1 MQRTSLVKKQSNSV
15 TAARDLA
22 KLRAETT
29 QEPRSLRG
37 VWHEVKEQRMDMQ
50 VKKERMNVEAMLLDV
65 IPHLRAFARSLTRN
79 RDQADDLTH
88 DAVVRALAAIEQFT
102 PGTNFKAW
110 MFTILRN
117 LYYNECR
124 KRWIKSTPIDEM
136 GGDEPSIGPS
146 QEANL
151 EFSDF
156 RRAFWQLN
164 SDQREVLILVGA
176 SGFSYE
182 DAAEICKC
190 RVGTVKSRVSRAR
203 AELKQILEKGDLP
216 SPRPD
221 SQVHQPDGLEEFLLR
236 ETKTMPDKLERSGS

>member
-1 MQRTSLVKKQSNSV
+1 MELQIVKQS
-15 TAARDLA
+15 
-22 KLRAETT
+22 RA
-29 QEPRSLRG
+29 
-37 VWHEVKEQRMDMQ
+37 D
-50 VKKERMNVEAMLLDV
+50 VEAMLLDV

-88 DAVVRALAAIEQFT
+88 DAVVRALAAIDQFT

-124 KRWIKSTPIDEM
+124 KRWIKSTPLDEM
-136 GGDEPSIGPS
+136 VGDEPSIGPT
-146 QEANL
+146 QESNL
-151 EFSDF
+151 EFNDF

-164 SDQREVLILVGA
+164 ADQREVLILVGA

-182 DAAEICKC
+182 EAAEVCNC

-203 AELKQILEKGDLP
+203 AELKQILDHGTLTGQRSDAAP
-216 SPRPD
+216 TA
-221 SQVHQPDGLEEFLLR
+221 PDGLEEFLEQDSATDGPEQSYR
-236 ETKTMPDKLERSGS
+236 GPARR

>member
-1 MQRTSLVKKQSNSV
+1 MDAQVVKQS
-15 TAARDLA
+15 
-22 KLRAETT
+22 RA
-29 QEPRSLRG
+29 
-37 VWHEVKEQRMDMQ
+37 D
-50 VKKERMNVEAMLLDV
+50 VEAMLLDV

-88 DAVVRALAAIEQFT
+88 DAVVRALAAIDQFT

-136 GGDEPSIGPS
+136 AGDEPSIGPT

-151 EFSDF
+151 EFNDF

-164 SDQREVLILVGA
+164 ADQREVLILVGA

-182 DAAEICKC
+182 EAAEVCNC

-203 AELKQILEKGDLP
+203 AELKQILEQGTLSGQRSDAAP
-216 SPRPD
+216 A
-221 SQVHQPDGLEEFLLR
+221 QPDGLEPFLEQDSVTDTPQQTYR
-236 ETKTMPDKLERSGS
+236 GQDRS

>member
-1 MQRTSLVKKQSNSV
+1 
-15 TAARDLA
+15 
-22 KLRAETT
+22 
-29 QEPRSLRG
+29 
-37 VWHEVKEQRMDMQ
+37 MDMQ
-50 VKKERMNVEAMLLDV
+50 TVTQSRAEVEAMLLDA

-79 RDQADDLTH
+79 RDRADDLTH
-88 DAVVRALAAIEQFT
+88 DAVVRALAAIDQFT

-136 GGDEPSIGPS
+136 AGDEPSIGPT

-151 EFSDF
+151 EFNDF

-164 SDQREVLILVGA
+164 ADQREVLILVGA

-182 DAAEICKC
+182 EAAEVCNC

-203 AELKQILEKGDLP
+203 AELKQILEQGGLVGQRSDP
-216 SPRPD
+216 APTE
-221 SQVHQPDGLEEFLLR
+221 PDGLEAFLEQESATDGPELSYR
-236 ETKTMPDKLERSGS
+236 GPARR

>member
-1 MQRTSLVKKQSNSV
+1 
-15 TAARDLA
+15 
-22 KLRAETT
+22 
-29 QEPRSLRG
+29 
-37 VWHEVKEQRMDMQ
+37 MDMQ
-50 VKKERMNVEAMLLDV
+50 TVTQSRAEVEAMLLDV

-79 RDQADDLTH
+79 RDRADDLTH
-88 DAVVRALAAIEQFT
+88 DAVVRALAAIDQFT

-136 GGDEPSIGPS
+136 AGDEPSIGPT

-151 EFSDF
+151 EFNDF

-164 SDQREVLILVGA
+164 ADQREVLILVGA

-182 DAAEICKC
+182 EAAEVCNC

-203 AELKQILEKGDLP
+203 AELKQIVEQGGLVGQRSDPAPTE
-216 SPRPD
+216 
-221 SQVHQPDGLEEFLLR
+221 PDGLEEFLEQESATDGPELSYR
-236 ETKTMPDKLERSGS
+236 GPARR

>member
-1 MQRTSLVKKQSNSV
+1 
-15 TAARDLA
+15 
-22 KLRAETT
+22 
-29 QEPRSLRG
+29 
-37 VWHEVKEQRMDMQ
+37 MDMQ
-50 VKKERMNVEAMLLDV
+50 TVTQSRAEVEAMLLDV

-79 RDQADDLTH
+79 RDRADDLTH
-88 DAVVRALAAIEQFT
+88 DAVVRALAAIDQFT

-136 GGDEPSIGPS
+136 AGDEPSIGPT

-151 EFSDF
+151 EFNDF

-164 SDQREVLILVGA
+164 ADQREVLILVGA

-182 DAAEICKC
+182 EAAEVCNC

-203 AELKQILEKGDLP
+203 AELKQILEQGGLVGQRSDP
-216 SPRPD
+216 APTE
-221 SQVHQPDGLEEFLLR
+221 PDGLEEFLEQESATDGPELSYR
-236 ETKTMPDKLERSGS
+236 GPARR

>member
-1 MQRTSLVKKQSNSV
+1 MLNTNLARTEDDNV
-15 TAARDLA
+15 TMRHDLPEQGRDA
-22 KLRAETT
+22 T
-29 QEPRSLRG
+29 QEPPSQAG
-37 VWHEVKEQRMDMQ
+37 VGVEMKEKRMNMQ
-50 VKKERMNVEAMLLDV
+50 VKEDRMNVEAMLLDV

-136 GGDEPSIGPS
+136 AGDEPSIAPA

-151 EFSDF
+151 EFNDF

-164 SDQREVLILVGA
+164 ADQREVLILVGA

-182 DAAEICKC
+182 EAAEVCNC

-203 AELKQILEKGDLP
+203 TELKQILEQGNLP
-216 SPRPD
+216 GPRGGAEPL
-221 SQVHQPDGLEEFLLR
+221 QPDGLEEFLSRDTTSLLNKP
-236 ETKTMPDKLERSGS
+236 TGSGK

>member
-1 MQRTSLVKKQSNSV
+1 
-15 TAARDLA
+15 
-22 KLRAETT
+22 
-29 QEPRSLRG
+29 
-37 VWHEVKEQRMDMQ
+37 MD
-50 VKKERMNVEAMLLDV
+50 VEAMLLDV

-88 DAVVRALAAIEQFT
+88 DAVVRALAAIDQFT

-124 KRWIKSTPIDEM
+124 KRWIKSTPIDDLA
-136 GGDEPSIGPS
+136 GDEPSIGPA

-151 EFSDF
+151 EFNDF

-164 SDQREVLILVGA
+164 ADQREVLILVGA

-182 DAAEICKC
+182 EAAEVCNC

-203 AELKQILEKGDLP
+203 AELKQLLEHGNLP
-216 SPRPD
+216 GQRSDTAPMPK
-221 SQVHQPDGLEEFLLR
+221 DGLEEFLVHDAPMS
-236 ETKTMPDKLERSGS
+236 TPSGK

>member
-1 MQRTSLVKKQSNSV
+1 MTITTSEAIRHPASQRKLVPELPTKASV
-15 TAARDLA
+15 
-22 KLRAETT
+22 EN
-29 QEPRSLRG
+29 
-37 VWHEVKEQRMDMQ
+37 RMDS
-50 VKKERMNVEAMLLDV
+50 ERMDAQVPKNTRADVERMLLDV

-88 DAVVRALAAIEQFT
+88 DAVVRALAAIDQFT

-124 KRWIKSTPIDEM
+124 KRWIKSTPIDDLA
-136 GGDEPSIGPS
+136 GDEPSVGPS

-156 RRAFWQLN
+156 RRAFWHLN
-164 SDQREVLILVGA
+164 ADQREVLILVGA

-182 DAAEICKC
+182 EAAEVCNC

-203 AELKQILEKGDLP
+203 AELKQLLEQGALP
-216 SPRPD
+216 GQRSDPLPA
-221 SQVHQPDGLEEFLLR
+221 QPDGLDEFL
-236 ETKTMPDKLERSGS
+236 EQPSGMLPTSGK

>member
-1 MQRTSLVKKQSNSV
+1 MTQS
-15 TAARDLA
+15 
-22 KLRAETT
+22 RAE
-29 QEPRSLRG
+29 
-37 VWHEVKEQRMDMQ
+37 
-50 VKKERMNVEAMLLDV
+50 VEAMLLDV

-79 RDQADDLTH
+79 RDRADDLTH
-88 DAVVRALAAIEQFT
+88 DAVVRALAAIDQFT

-136 GGDEPSIGPS
+136 AGDEPSIGPT

-151 EFSDF
+151 EFNDF

-164 SDQREVLILVGA
+164 ADQREVLILVGA

-182 DAAEICKC
+182 EAAEVCNC

-203 AELKQILEKGDLP
+203 AELKQIVEQGGLVGQRSDPAPTE
-216 SPRPD
+216 
-221 SQVHQPDGLEEFLLR
+221 PDGLEEFLEQESATDGPELSYR
-236 ETKTMPDKLERSGS
+236 GPARR

>member
-1 MQRTSLVKKQSNSV
+1 MN
-15 TAARDLA
+15 
-22 KLRAETT
+22 
-29 QEPRSLRG
+29 
-37 VWHEVKEQRMDMQ
+37 MQ
-50 VKKERMNVEAMLLDV
+50 VKKDQMDVEAMLLDV

-88 DAVVRALAAIEQFT
+88 DAVVRALAAIDQFT

-136 GGDEPSIGPS
+136 AGDEPSIGPS

-151 EFSDF
+151 EFNDF

-182 DAAEICKC
+182 EAAEVCNC

-203 AELKQILEKGDLP
+203 AELKQILDQGNLP
-216 SPRPD
+216 GPRAGAEPL
-221 SQVHQPDGLEEFLLR
+221 QPDGLEEFLLR
-236 ETKTMPDKLERSGS
+236 DTNETPGKSKKSGR

>member
-1 MQRTSLVKKQSNSV
+1 MKTRKK
-15 TAARDLA
+15 
-22 KLRAETT
+22 
-29 QEPRSLRG
+29 
-37 VWHEVKEQRMDMQ
+37 RMDMQ
-50 VKKERMNVEAMLLDV
+50 VKEERMDVEAMLLDV

-88 DAVVRALAAIEQFT
+88 DAVVRALAAIDQFT

-136 GGDEPSIGPS
+136 TGDEPSIGPA
-146 QEANL
+146 QEAHL
-151 EFSDF
+151 EFNDF

-164 SDQREVLILVGA
+164 ADQREVLILVGA

-182 DAAEICKC
+182 EAAEVCNC

-203 AELKQILEKGDLP
+203 AELKQILEQGNLP
-216 SPRPD
+216 IPRSGAEPL
-221 SQVHQPDGLEEFLLR
+221 QPDGLEEFLLR
-236 ETKTMPDKLERSGS
+236 DVPATPDKEP

>member
-1 MQRTSLVKKQSNSV
+1 MHMTNLAAKQNEIVSQLQNLPKWPLHMIEEPLRQRSV
-15 TAARDLA
+15 RH
-22 KLRAETT
+22 ET
-29 QEPRSLRG
+29 
-37 VWHEVKEQRMDMQ
+37 KDQRMDTE
-50 VKKERMNVEAMLLDV
+50 VKQERMNVEAMLLDV

-88 DAVVRALAAIEQFT
+88 DTVVRALAAINQFT

-136 GGDEPSIGPS
+136 AGDEPSIGPS

-164 SDQREVLILVGA
+164 ADQREVLILVGA

-182 DAAEICKC
+182 EAAEVCNC

-203 AELKQILEKGDLP
+203 AELKQILEQGDLP
-216 SPRPD
+216 GSRAD
-221 SQVHQPDGLEEFLLR
+221 AYSAQPDGLEEFLTR
-236 ETKTMPDKLERSGS
+236 ETNDLPTKTEG

>member
-1 MQRTSLVKKQSNSV
+1 MDTQVVKQS
-15 TAARDLA
+15 
-22 KLRAETT
+22 RA
-29 QEPRSLRG
+29 
-37 VWHEVKEQRMDMQ
+37 D
-50 VKKERMNVEAMLLDV
+50 VEAMLLDV

-88 DAVVRALAAIEQFT
+88 DAVVRALAAIDQFT

-136 GGDEPSIGPS
+136 AGDEPSIGPA

-151 EFSDF
+151 EFNDF

-164 SDQREVLILVGA
+164 ADQREVLILVGA

-182 DAAEICKC
+182 EAAEVCNC

-203 AELKQILEKGDLP
+203 TELKQILEQGTLAGQRGDAAP
-216 SPRPD
+216 TE
-221 SQVHQPDGLEEFLLR
+221 PDGLEQFLEQDAVTDTPQQTYR
-236 ETKTMPDKLERSGS
+236 GQSQS

>member
-1 MQRTSLVKKQSNSV
+1 MDTQVVKQSK
-15 TAARDLA
+15 AD
-22 KLRAETT
+22 
-29 QEPRSLRG
+29 
-37 VWHEVKEQRMDMQ
+37 
-50 VKKERMNVEAMLLDV
+50 VEAMLLDV

-88 DAVVRALAAIEQFT
+88 DAVVRALAAIDQFT

-136 GGDEPSIGPS
+136 AGDEPSIGPT

-151 EFSDF
+151 EFNDF

-164 SDQREVLILVGA
+164 ADQREVLILVGA

-182 DAAEICKC
+182 EAAEVCNC

-203 AELKQILEKGDLP
+203 AELKQILDAGNLAGQRSDAVPTE
-216 SPRPD
+216 
-221 SQVHQPDGLEEFLLR
+221 PDGLEEFLEQDAVTDGPELSYR
-236 ETKTMPDKLERSGS
+236 GPARG

>member
-1 MQRTSLVKKQSNSV
+1 
-15 TAARDLA
+15 
-22 KLRAETT
+22 
-29 QEPRSLRG
+29 
-37 VWHEVKEQRMDMQ
+37 MDMQ
-50 VKKERMNVEAMLLDV
+50 IVKQSKADVEAMLLEV

-88 DAVVRALAAIEQFT
+88 DAVVRALAAIDQFT

-136 GGDEPSIGPS
+136 AGDEPSIGPA
-146 QEANL
+146 QESNL
-151 EFSDF
+151 EFNDF

-164 SDQREVLILVGA
+164 ADQREVLILVGA

-182 DAAEICKC
+182 EAAAVCNC

-203 AELKQILEKGDLP
+203 AELKQILELGTLAGQRSD
-216 SPRPD
+216 RMPD
-221 SQVHQPDGLEEFLLR
+221 QPDGLDEFLEGDLGNDAPHQTYR
-236 ETKTMPDKLERSGS
+236 GQSQS

>member
-1 MQRTSLVKKQSNSV
+1 
-15 TAARDLA
+15 
-22 KLRAETT
+22 
-29 QEPRSLRG
+29 
-37 VWHEVKEQRMDMQ
+37 MDMQ
-50 VKKERMNVEAMLLDV
+50 VTKDPMDVEAMLLDV

-88 DAVVRALAAIEQFT
+88 DAVVRALAAIDQFT

-124 KRWIKSTPIDEM
+124 KRWIKSTPLDEM

-151 EFSDF
+151 EFNDF

-164 SDQREVLILVGA
+164 ADQREVLILVGA

-182 DAAEICKC
+182 EAAEVCNC

-203 AELKQILEKGDLP
+203 AELKQILEQGNLP
-216 SPRPD
+216 GSRSDAAPL
-221 SQVHQPDGLEEFLLR
+221 QPDGLEEFLGR
-236 ETKTMPDKLERSGS
+236 ETAITPDSIRGTGTEK

>member
-1 MQRTSLVKKQSNSV
+1 M
-15 TAARDLA
+15 
-22 KLRAETT
+22 
-29 QEPRSLRG
+29 
-37 VWHEVKEQRMDMQ
+37 KEMRMEMQ
-50 VKKERMNVEAMLLDV
+50 VPEQTRSDVEAMLLAV

-88 DAVVRALAAIEQFT
+88 DAVVRALAAINQFT

-124 KRWIKSTPIDEM
+124 KRWIKSTSIDEM
-136 GGDEPSIGPS
+136 AGDEPSIGPT

-151 EFSDF
+151 EFNDF

-164 SDQREVLILVGA
+164 ADQREVLILVGA

-182 DAAEICKC
+182 EAAEVCNC

-203 AELKQILEKGDLP
+203 TELKQILEQGNLLGQR
-216 SPRPD
+216 SD
-221 SQVHQPDGLEEFLLR
+221 SAPEQLDGLEDFLAN
-236 ETKTMPDKLERSGS
+236 ESGQVQSAVFKTSRSGK

>member
-1 MQRTSLVKKQSNSV
+1 M
-15 TAARDLA
+15 
-22 KLRAETT
+22 
-29 QEPRSLRG
+29 
-37 VWHEVKEQRMDMQ
+37 RMDMQ
-50 VKKERMNVEAMLLDV
+50 VPEQTRSDVEAMLLAV
-65 IPHLRAFARSLTRN
+65 VPHLRAFARSLTRN

-88 DAVVRALAAIEQFT
+88 DAVVRALAAIDQFT

-136 GGDEPSIGPS
+136 VGDEPSIGPT

-151 EFSDF
+151 EFNDF

-164 SDQREVLILVGA
+164 ADQREVLILVGA

-182 DAAEICKC
+182 EAAEVCNC

-203 AELKQILEKGDLP
+203 TELKQILEQGTLLGQR
-216 SPRPD
+216 SD
-221 SQVHQPDGLEEFLLR
+221 SAPEQLDGLEDFLASDTGQVR
-236 ETKTMPDKLERSGS
+236 TTAPKTSRSGK